1 MKIKDRF
8 KLASKTDDFLQFQ
21 RTVLFREPFLVVG
34 DPINSKRI
42 SEYDINIYGSNT
54 PESQVTQ
61 MIFNGNDDVA
71 ELNYDPTYG
80 IGKLYYNIG
89 SPSWHYRSYG
99 KAYFDLISRKKVPLR
114 LEKGEILHCRGGYK
128 FYRKVEN

>member
-1 MKIKDRF
+1 MQISKQQICDQYNQ
-8 KLASKTDDFLQFQ
+8 KLPVATESK
-21 RTVLFREPFLVVG
+21 V
-34 DPINSKRI
+34 
-42 SEYDINIYGSNT
+42 
-54 PESQVTQ
+54 
-61 MIFNGNDDVA
+61 NDDVA